1 MFVPTDASGIEVLS
15 RVLDTYPVTG
25 VSEREAA

>member
-1 MFVPTDASGIEVLS
+1 MFVPTDASGVAILSKVLEQ
-15 RVLDTYPVTG
+15 YPVTR